1 MIEPYDDVAPAGD
14 ELTEY
19 DRTHIKLYMRLFDAD
34 ADGAD
39 WREVV
44 KVLFGID
51 PAQEPKRAQAV
62 YDSHLARARWMTRT
76 GYRHLLHQPGNR
88 N

>member
-1 MIEPYDDVAPAGD
+1 MKIMIEPFDDTAPTGD
-14 ELTEY
+14 KLTDY
-19 DRTHIKLYMRLFDAD
+19 DRSHVKLYMRLFDAD

-51 PAQEPKRAQAV
+51 PAKEPQRARRV
-62 YDSHLARARWMTRT
+62 HDNHLARARWMTRN
-76 GYRHLLHQPGNR
+76 GYRHLLRQK
-88 N
+88 

>member
-1 MIEPYDDVAPAGD
+1 MIGPFDHIAPTGD
-14 ELTEY
+14 ELTDY
-19 DRTHIKLYMRLFDAD
+19 DRNHIKLYMRLFDAD

-51 PAQEPKRAQAV
+51 PAKEPQRARHV
-62 YDSHLARARWMTRT
+62 HDTHLARARWMTRT
-76 GYRHLLHQPGNR
+76 GYRHLLRQDDA
-88 N
+88 